1 LTVLFQ
7 KPMPS
12 VEAQNVPI
20 PSDRIAI
27 TCFHCGK
34 PQEVG
39 RKAMSVTCKFCSK
52 SLKIENIKIK
62 DYQARRVIETIGHV
76 TVEPTGIVFCDRLQ
90 CDGLIVR
97 GKLKGTVV
105 SRGPV
110 TVAPEADLK
119 GDVTATSIQVG
130 PGAIL
135 QGKFQI
141 GKKHFAEQQAPP
153 A

>member
-1 LTVLFQ
+1 
-7 KPMPS
+7 MPS
-12 VEAQNVPI
+12 VDAQHVPV

-52 SLKIENIKIK
+52 SLKIENLKIK

-97 GKLKGTVV
+97 GKLKGQVI

-119 GDVTATSIQVG
+119 GDVAAPSIQVG

-135 QGKFQI
+135 QGRFEI
-141 GKKHFAEQQAPP
+141 GKKAAGEQGTS
-153 A
+153 

>member
-1 LTVLFQ
+1 MATVE
-7 KPMPS
+7 S
-12 VEAQNVPI
+12 NVPI

-52 SLKIENIKIK
+52 SLKIENLKIK

-119 GDVTATSIQVG
+119 GDVTATSIHIG
-130 PGAIL
+130 AGAIL
-135 QGKFQI
+135 NGRFEI
-141 GKKHFAEQQAPP
+141 GTKPQSGTLP